1 MQGVRTFDLSLE
13 GAKGV
18 TLVLI
23 ARGCRFESC
32 SSNYKERIGIGM
44 VWTAN
49 KVQKLIDK
57 GELYKFYKSKEW
69 LELREKILKE
79 NHNECEWCRKQGKI
93 SRAEQ
98 VHHVQYVKKHPELA
112 MSRHYQYKGVK
123 KKNLIAL
130 CHDCHDKAHDRMR
143 YKKQRK
149 PVTEERW

>member
-69 LELREKILKE
+69 LELR
-79 NHNECEWCRKQGKI
+79 
-93 SRAEQ
+93 
-98 VHHVQYVKKHPELA
+98 
-112 MSRHYQYKGVK
+112 
-123 KKNLIAL
+123 
-130 CHDCHDKAHDRMR
+130 R
-143 YKKQRK
+143 Y
-149 PVTEERW
+149 